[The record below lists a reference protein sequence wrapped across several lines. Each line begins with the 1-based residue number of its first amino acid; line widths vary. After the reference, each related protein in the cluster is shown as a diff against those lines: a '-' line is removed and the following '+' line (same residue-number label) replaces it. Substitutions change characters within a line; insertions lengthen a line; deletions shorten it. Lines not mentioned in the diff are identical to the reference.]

1 METFLIIIVIG
12 FILSGIFYLTKPH
25 VSDEEL
31 WTASIV
37 KEIEATYFIA
47 RHMGWIYDLVYGLI
61 LVMYFI
67 NSSKVVETFQE
78 NSLLLLFLFGGI
90 LLRAYGIGFKK
101 GIRFDKE

>member
-1 METFLIIIVIG
+1 METFLIVIIIG
-12 FILSGIFYLTKPH
+12 FVLSVIFYLTKPH

-47 RHMGWIYDLVYGLI
+47 RHMGWMYDIVYGLM
-61 LVMYFI
+61 LVLYFI
-67 NSSKVVETFQE
+67 NPSKTAETFQE
-78 NSLLLLFLFGGI
+78 NSFFLIALFGGI
-90 LLRAYGIGFKK
+90 LLRVYGIGFKR